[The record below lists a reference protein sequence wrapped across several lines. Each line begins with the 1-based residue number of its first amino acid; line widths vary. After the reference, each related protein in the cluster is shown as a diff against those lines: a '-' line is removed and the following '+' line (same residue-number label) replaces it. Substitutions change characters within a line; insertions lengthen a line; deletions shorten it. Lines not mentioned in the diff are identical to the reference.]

1 MRAGKVVRIR
11 VNPTDCLSVLD
22 LCEKVG
28 IPTSG
33 MSYAQC
39 VSVALA
45 SLLETARVQKILPK
59 PDPFQFLNRMQP
71 FVDTSHHRKKLEV
84 ARTIGELGAT
94 FHAPA
99 VQGSVSVPVQQVVPQ
114 PAKPEAPLS
123 ADQMRA
129 RTRLTELLQKKD
141 MCSPDS
147 GVIWSVDD
155 ESDYQRVY
163 AIVYPE
169 G

>member
-11 VNPTDCLSVLD
+11 VNPEDCQSVLD
-22 LCEKVG
+22 LCERVG

-45 SLLETARVQKILPK
+45 SLLETARAQKILPK

-99 VQGSVSVPVQQVVPQ
+99 VTR
-114 PAKPEAPLS
+114 APEARPAPVDSPVS
-123 ADQMRA
+123 AEQLRDRS
-129 RTRLTELLQKKD
+129 RLTELLQKKD
-141 MCSPDS
+141 LAEPGS
-147 GVIWSVDD
+147 GVLWSAQD
-155 ESDYQRVY
+155 EAEFQELYQRVY
-163 AIVYPE
+163 PE